1 MEIRIKEGE
10 KTYRLK
16 IEHKNNSFFVSSSDF
31 ETSALIE
38 NLTPNSFLLRIG
50 EKILTVYYAIDGS
63 RLHIFIN
70 GKNYTI
76 EKEEGKRA
84 EIYHEEKGEKVVTS
98 PLPGTVSKI
107 HVKEGDEIEKN
118 QPLLV
123 IESMKMEIEVKSP
136 RNGIVKKILTKNG
149 SYIDVGEPIVLLS
162 WFIL

>member
-1 MEIRIKEGE
+1 MEIRIREGE

-16 IEHKNNSFFVSSSDF
+16 IENKNNSFLVSSSDF

-50 EKILTVYYAIDGS
+50 DKSLTVYYAIDGS

-76 EKEEGKRA
+76 EKEEGRRA
-84 EIYHEEKGEKVVTS
+84 EIYHEEKGERVITS

-123 IESMKMEIEVKSP
+123 IESMKMENVIVSPIKGVVTKIFVSEGKLVNGNEVLAEIRS
-136 RNGIVKKILTKNG
+136 I
-149 SYIDVGEPIVLLS
+149 
-162 WFIL
+162 